1 MAIINYFPGGG
12 AGGGGA
18 SVGSTIIGDSAIS
31 PNKNFYTEY
40 YASVPRPGAAD
51 YAASDISNTV
61 ADMLVTYGGFSLV
74 KHATSGSAS
83 SISTYAE
90 ISKDGFNIELYYN
103 TYNGNDVNLYFDY
116 YYTDGSTFITKSY
129 TGYFEYNS
137 KYPNAFEIKLRVF
150 NCKAGTTYFQI
161 GSDGYGAEGMPA
173 ITRCTRISTGEEKT
187 ILLTG
192 LISNS
197 KCYLNDLNGD
207 TSSLKIPALNGLYD
221 ADGVKQV
228 LSPVGVIPGSS
239 TGCRYILKD
248 FYQSSAYKNTAGLM
262 QIGDRY
268 FYIHG
273 IGFIC
278 FECNAPS

>member
-1 MAIINYFPGGG
+1 MAIINYFPGGSTG
-12 AGGGGA
+12 GSTGGGGA
-18 SVGSTIIGDSAIS
+18 GSMLIGDSAIS
-31 PNKNFYTEY
+31 PNMNFYTVH
-40 YASVPRPGAAD
+40 YASVPTTEAAD

-83 SISTYAE
+83 SISNYAE
-90 ISKDGFNIELYYN
+90 ISKDGFNIEIYYD
-103 TYNGNDVNLYFDY
+103 TYNGSDVNLYFDY
-116 YYTDGSTFITKSY
+116 YYTDGSAFITKSY

-137 KYPNAFEIKLRVF
+137 KYPNAFEIKLIVF
-150 NCKAGTTYFQI
+150 NCKAGTTYFEI
-161 GSDGYGAEGMPA
+161 GSDGYGAKGMPA
-173 ITRCTRISTGEEKT
+173 ATRCIRISTGEEKT
-187 ILLTG
+187 ILLTE
-192 LISNS
+192 LYANS
-197 KCYLNDLNGD
+197 PCYLNGEP
-207 TSSLKIPALNGLYD
+207 SLKIPTLNGLYD
-221 ADGVKQV
+221 ADGVKQI
-228 LSPVGVIPGSS
+228 LSPVGFIAQSS

-278 FECNAPS
+278 FELNAPS